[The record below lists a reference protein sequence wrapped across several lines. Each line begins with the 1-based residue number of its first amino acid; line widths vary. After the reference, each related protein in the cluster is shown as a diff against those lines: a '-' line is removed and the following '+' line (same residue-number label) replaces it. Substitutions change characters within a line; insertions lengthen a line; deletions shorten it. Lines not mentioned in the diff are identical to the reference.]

1 MNRIVLRKIHAIAGA
16 AAFLLIA
23 TFWTSTVISE
33 LFGSQATVVAVKHVI
48 VYALFALMFCMALAG
63 ATGMKMGGKSN
74 HPRIAAK
81 RRRMPFIAANGL
93 FILLPCAFFLYYR
106 AAAGQFD
113 AVFYAAQ
120 TLELL
125 AGATNLLLLGLSMR
139 DGLAIRR
146 PRAA

>member
-1 MNRIVLRKIHAIAGA
+1 
-16 AAFLLIA
+16 
-23 TFWTSTVISE
+23 
-33 LFGSQATVVAVKHVI
+33 
-48 VYALFALMFCMALAG
+48 
-63 ATGMKMGGKSN
+63 
-74 HPRIAAK
+74 
-81 RRRMPFIAANGL
+81 MPFIAANGL

-106 AAAGQFD
+106 AVAGQFD

>member
-63 ATGMKMGGKSN
+63 AT
-74 HPRIAAK
+74 
-81 RRRMPFIAANGL
+81 
-93 FILLPCAFFLYYR
+93 
-106 AAAGQFD
+106 
-113 AVFYAAQ
+113 
-120 TLELL
+120 
-125 AGATNLLLLGLSMR
+125 NLLLFGLSMR